1 MKRVLREALVVGVLA
16 CVAGVGPSR
25 AGPSDPS
32 AVIREMADAVVAVLN
47 DAALDAAQRR
57 QRIEDIAIQ
66 SFDFDTIS
74 RLALGR
80 NWKSLSGGQQ
90 EEFRREFRALLSE
103 SYGRRIDRYDQ
114 EKVEIL
120 GERAEQRGDVTVKT
134 KIVGGQA
141 NDIQVDYR
149 LRQKDGSWRVI
160 DVVVEGASL
169 VSNYRSQFA
178 EVLSQG
184 GPETL
189 LKRMRER
196 KIATEPATAD
206 AG

>member
-1 MKRVLREALVVGVLA
+1 MRRASGWAASAIALLGVAVVLRAESS
-16 CVAGVGPSR
+16 GPRS
-25 AGPSDPS
+25 
-32 AVIREMADAVVAVLN
+32 VIRETVDAVVAVLD
-47 DAALDAAQRR
+47 DAALGTDQRR
-57 QRIEDIAIQ
+57 ARIEEIAKQ
-66 SFDFDTIS
+66 RFDFVTMS
-74 RLALGR
+74 RLVLGR
-80 NWKSLSGGQQ
+80 NWKSLSGAQQ
-90 EEFRREFRALLSE
+90 EEFQREFQALLSE
-103 SYGRRIDRYDQ
+103 SYGRRIDRYEQ

-120 GERAEQRGDVTVKT
+120 GERAEERGDVTVQT

-149 LRQKDGSWRVI
+149 LRQRDGAWRVI

-178 EVLSQG
+178 EVLSKG

-189 LKRMRER
+189 LKRMRE
-196 KIATEPATAD
+196 KKLPTDGATAG

>member
-25 AGPSDPS
+25 AEPSGPS

-47 DAALDAAQRR
+47 DAALDTAQRR
-57 QRIEDIAIQ
+57 QRIEDIAMQ

>member
-1 MKRVLREALVVGVLA
+1 MAAAGA
-16 CVAGVGPSR
+16 CVAGVGPAGAGSP
-25 AGPSDPS
+25 GPSG
-32 AVIREMADAVVAVLN
+32 VIRETADAVVAVLN
-47 DAALDAAQRR
+47 DGALDTAQRR

-66 SFDFDTIS
+66 RFDFDTIS
-74 RLALGR
+74 RLTLGR
-80 NWKSLSGGQQ
+80 NWKSFTSAQQ
-90 EEFRREFRALLSE
+90 EEFQREFRTLLAE

-120 GERAEQRGDVTVKT
+120 GERPEQRGDVTVKT

-141 NDIQVDYR
+141 NDIEVDYR
-149 LRQKDGSWRVI
+149 LRERDGTWRVI
-160 DVVVEGASL
+160 DVVVEGVSL

-178 EVLSQG
+178 EVWSQG
-184 GPETL
+184 GAETL

-196 KIATEPATAD
+196 KIATEQAPAD

>member
-1 MKRVLREALVVGVLA
+1 VKRVLREALVVGVLA

-25 AGPSDPS
+25 AEPSDPS

>member
-1 MKRVLREALVVGVLA
+1 MKRVLRGALVAGVLA
-16 CVAGVGPSR
+16 CVVGVGPSR
-25 AGPSDPS
+25 AEPSDPS

-57 QRIEDIAIQ
+57 QRIEDIAMQ

-184 GPETL
+184 GPESL